1 VAHTYPP
8 LNVEVRTPRLTLA
21 GASDELMERLV
32 PLVRAGVADAEPWP
46 FDDPISFYADSPE
59 REWQWLRGIWAGR
72 ARVSPDSWRLYFA
85 VLVDGE
91 PVGMQDLIGM
101 NFTRFGTVSSFS
113 WLAPGSRG
121 QGLGKEMRAAILQ
134 LAFAGL
140 GAREAGSDAFVDNEA
155 SNRVSRGLG
164 YEPNGTDWDTR
175 RGEPARI
182 HLVRKRR
189 GTSALRDQG
198 IGGKSALSKNRT
210 LAMLVV
216 WASAG
221 VRSSATGYRP
231 SSEPHEGRGLRRLH
245 RLRHRRPR
253 AGGRRT

>member
-1 VAHTYPP
+1 VLAVGRGELTSRGNSDAAARLAGYHPGVAHTYPP

-21 GASDELMERLV
+21 GASDELLERLV

-72 ARVSPDSWRLYFA
+72 GRVSPDSWRLYFA

-91 PVGMQDLIGM
+91 AVGMQDLTGR

-113 WLAPGSRG
+113 WLAPGRRG
-121 QGLGKEMRAAILQ
+121 QGLGKEMRAAILH

-140 GAREAGSDAFVDNEA
+140 GAREAGSGAFVDNEA

-182 HLVRKRR
+182 QRWQLTRDGWERVR
-189 GTSALRDQG
+189 RDDIELTGVEECLPVLG
-198 IGGKSALSKNRT
+198 IG
-210 LAMLVV
+210 
-216 WASAG
+216 
-221 VRSSATGYRP
+221 
-231 SSEPHEGRGLRRLH
+231 
-245 RLRHRRPR
+245 
-253 AGGRRT
+253 